1 MPITTMLKIVLA
13 HKIRIF
19 QGSLPITARF
29 KKVLEFSG
37 READDFKSKKIET
50 EHLLLC
56 LLREEESVAAQV
68 LSMHDVDYKRAYK
81 ELQNI
86 IDGKLPF

>member
-1 MPITTMLKIVLA
+1 MPITTMLKIALA

-19 QGSLPITARF
+19 RGSLPVTARL

-37 READDFKSKKIET
+37 QEADDLKSKRIET

-68 LSMHDVDYKRAYK
+68 LSIHDVDYKRAYE

-86 IDGKLPF
+86 IGGKLPF